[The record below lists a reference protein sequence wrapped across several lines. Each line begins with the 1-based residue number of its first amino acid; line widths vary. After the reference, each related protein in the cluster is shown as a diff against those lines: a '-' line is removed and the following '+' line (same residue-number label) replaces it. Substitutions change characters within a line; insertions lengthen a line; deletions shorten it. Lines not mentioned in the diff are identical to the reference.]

1 MHVTVTISLCIPLF
15 LFHTVILCTYSPVDG
30 AVAKTVAALGSDG
43 EAEVAVSHKRKKR
56 KQQSSVAVEPKSKE
70 AKVSTLLVK
79 LMIECTVC
87 ILLERRWD
95 LCLVCKGNPR
105 VSGCTHV
112 LQSYIVSD
120 ESCIIMCA
128 VCVHAILRPILCH

>member
-1 MHVTVTISLCIPLF
+1 M
-15 LFHTVILCTYSPVDG
+15 DG
-30 AVAKTVAALGSDG
+30 AVAKTAAALGSDG
-43 EAEVAVSHKRKKR
+43 EVEVAVSHKRKKR

-70 AKVSTLLVK
+70 AKLSTLLVK

-87 ILLERRWD
+87 IRLECRWD

-120 ESCIIMCA
+120 ESCIMCA
-128 VCVHAILRPILCH
+128 VCVCVCVCVCACNPKAHTVSLIYIAS